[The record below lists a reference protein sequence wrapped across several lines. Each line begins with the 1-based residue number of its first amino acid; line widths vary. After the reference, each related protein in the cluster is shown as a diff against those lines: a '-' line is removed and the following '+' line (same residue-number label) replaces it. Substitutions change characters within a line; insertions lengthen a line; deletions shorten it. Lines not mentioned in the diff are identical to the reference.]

1 MQEPLVSLIS
11 VLLGEAA
18 ATRWTHSTGS
28 VLAEHPGQLSRSDPA
43 RRFRGRFQDSE
54 VLRGNGVCAGSSARS
69 LKTFCLH
76 LRGRISWAGTDAW
89 QGLVPLPVRLL
100 TAIASVLK
108 QHKRIPIYSAF
119 L

>member
-1 MQEPLVSLIS
+1 MGSQERRHCVQEPLVSLIS

-28 VLAEHPGQLSRSDPA
+28 VLAEHPGQLSCSDPA

-54 VLRGNGVCAGSSARS
+54 VLRGNGVC
-69 LKTFCLH
+69 
-76 LRGRISWAGTDAW
+76 AW